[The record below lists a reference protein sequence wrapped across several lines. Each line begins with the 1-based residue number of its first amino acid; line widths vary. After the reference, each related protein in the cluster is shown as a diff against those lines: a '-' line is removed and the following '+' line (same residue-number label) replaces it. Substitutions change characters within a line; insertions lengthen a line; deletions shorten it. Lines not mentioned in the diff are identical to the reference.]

1 MDKKHSYDEQSR
13 NKLYGKKTKKSS
25 NANGWFDKK
34 AIRAETLAS
43 TLQRRGNP
51 PNWAL
56 EKILDLV
63 EEIQGR
69 DVTSGLRGDKE
80 KIGKALRAQE
90 DAVKRCW
97 DAYYIILNTQVMYPG
112 MDTQDESWNGAK
124 MVNGKFVSEPVSYMP
139 TGQLESF
146 HGALKHGDKAKGRTT
161 PKIYSSE
168 TWGIS
173 NEE

>member
-1 MDKKHSYDEQSR
+1 MDKKHNYDEQSR
-13 NKLYGKKTKKSS
+13 NKLYGQKTRKVS
-25 NANGWFDKK
+25 NANGWFDRK

-51 PNWAL
+51 PHWAL

-63 EEIQGR
+63 EEVQSR
-69 DVTSGLRGDKE
+69 DVSLGVRGDKQ
-80 KIGKALRAQE
+80 KIEKALRAQE

-112 MDTQDESWNGAK
+112 MDTQDESWNNAK
-124 MVNGKFVSEPVSYMP
+124 KVGGNFVSEPLTYMP

-146 HGALKHGDKAKGRTT
+146 YGALKHGDKAKGRTT
-161 PKIYSSE
+161 PKVYSSE
-168 TWGIS
+168 TWGI
-173 NEE
+173 NDEE

>member
-1 MDKKHSYDEQSR
+1 MDKKHNYDEQSR
-13 NKLYGKKTKKSS
+13 NKLYGKKTKRSS
-25 NANGWFDKK
+25 NANGWFDRK

-51 PNWAL
+51 PHWAL

-69 DVTSGLRGDKE
+69 DVTLGMQRSKDIE
-80 KIGKALRAQE
+80 KAKRAQE
-90 DAVKRCW
+90 NAVKRCW

-112 MDTQDESWNGAK
+112 MDTQDESWNNAK

-146 HGALKHGDKAKGRTT
+146 YGALKHGDKAKGRTT
-161 PKIYSSE
+161 PKVYSSE
-168 TWGIS
+168 TWGI
-173 NEE
+173 NDEE